1 MGKLREL
8 AARVRNAVTRRRLD
22 TALDDE
28 LRSHLEMLAD
38 ELVGRGLTPDEA
50 RRAARLRLGG
60 ADQIK
65 ESVRDARGLPRL
77 ESLAQDV
84 RYAARLLARN
94 RGFTAAA
101 VAMLAVGIGAN
112 VAIFAVVNGLLLRP
126 LPYPNQD
133 RLVDV
138 YQWFADR
145 DMDVPFAFPGFLDV
159 RARQEVFE
167 DVALYWRESVTLAG
181 AGEPERVPGASVTTG
196 LFRLLGVSPAAG
208 RDFREGEDGPSAAP
222 VVVLGH
228 GLWQRRF
235 GGEAVVGR
243 TVTLNNEPVTI
254 VGVMPPA
261 FDFPGG
267 AQLWT
272 PLVVDTREYPR
283 DRYSFA
289 AVAALK
295 PGVNLTAARSNL
307 DAIARQLAQEH
318 PDQSADVGIRARPLR
333 DELVSADLRRAFV
346 TLMAAV
352 GLVLLIV
359 CANLAGLLLSRAAAR
374 DQEMAV
380 RAALGAGRG
389 RLVRQLL
396 VESLLLV
403 SVGAGL
409 GLAAG
414 VAALDAVLA
423 FAPATF
429 PPWMTFGFDA
439 HVAVFAVA
447 LTMTTAVV
455 AGLVPALRA
464 SRPDLHT
471 GLKETGTR
479 VTLERGRLRGA
490 LVVGQM
496 ALALVLLLASGLMT
510 RSVLFLLE
518 VDPGIRTEDVLT
530 QRVPLPSAAYPR
542 PTDRVAFFDAVL
554 PRLAALPGVEHAA
567 ATSSLPMAGPF
578 SSLALSLEGVP
589 PPAPGREPMPVR
601 LVVTPDYFETMGIG
615 LVAGRLFDA
624 RDGRPGMP
632 EVAVVNETF
641 ARRGW
646 PDTDPVGRRVKFGAP
661 DDDAPW
667 VTVVGVVRDV
677 REFGLGDEVDDDI
690 FLPYGQL
697 PLPGMTLVVRG
708 PTDLV
713 TLAPAIRGAI
723 RAVDPD
729 LALFQARPMADV
741 VARSVW
747 QPRLF
752 SWLFGT
758 FGVAAL
764 VLAAIGVYGLLAY
777 SVVQRTREIGLRLAL
792 GADRREVRRMVVGR
806 GMRLAAAGLALGMAA
821 AVPAAR
827 ALEALLFGVSA
838 TDPLTCAGVAFLLL
852 AVAWMACVLPAHR
865 ATRIDPMTA
874 LRCE

>member
-1 MGKLREL
+1 MGRLREL
-8 AARVRNAVTRRRLD
+8 AARIRNAVTGRRLD
-22 TALDDE
+22 AALDDE

-38 ELVGRGLTPDEA
+38 ELVARGLTPDEA

-65 ESVRDARGLPRL
+65 ETVRDARGLPRL

-94 RGFTAAA
+94 GGFTVAA
-101 VAMLAVGIGAN
+101 VAMLAIGIGAN

-145 DMDVPFAFPGFLDV
+145 DIGVPFSAPDFVDL

-167 DVALYWRESVTLAG
+167 DIALYWRESVTLAG
-181 AGEPERVPGASVTTG
+181 TGDPERVPAASVSPG
-196 LFRLLGVSPAAG
+196 LFRVLGVTPAAG

-235 GGEAVVGR
+235 GGEPVVGR
-243 TVTLNNEPVTI
+243 TISLDDRTMTI
-254 VGVMPPA
+254 VGVMPPD

-272 PLVVDTREYPR
+272 PLVVEPEDYPR
-283 DRYSFA
+283 DRYSFP

-295 PGVNLTAARSNL
+295 PGVDLTAARANL
-307 DAIARQLAQEH
+307 DAIARQLEQEY
-318 PDQSADVGIRARPLR
+318 PDANADVGIRARPLR
-333 DELVSADLRRAFV
+333 DELVSANLRRAFV
-346 TLMAAV
+346 MLMAAV

-396 VESLLLV
+396 VESLLLA
-403 SVGAGL
+403 SLGAGL

-414 VAALDAVLA
+414 GAALDALVA

-439 HVAVFAVA
+439 RVTGFAVA
-447 LTMTTAVV
+447 LTMVTAVL

-464 SRPDLHT
+464 SRPDLHA

-479 VTLERGRLRGA
+479 VTFERGRLRGA

-510 RSVLFLLE
+510 RSVLSLLD
-518 VDPGIRTEDVLT
+518 VDPGIRTEDILT
-530 QRVPLPSAAYPR
+530 LRVPLRPAAYPL
-542 PTDRVAFFDAVL
+542 PADRVAFFDALL
-554 PRLAALPGVEHAA
+554 PRLAAIPGVERVA

-578 SSLALSLEGVP
+578 SSLGLSLEGAP
-589 PPAPGREPMPVR
+589 PPAPGREPIPVR
-601 LVVTPDYFETMGIG
+601 HVVTPGYFETMGIG

-624 RDGRPGMP
+624 RDGRPGVP
-632 EVAVVNETF
+632 EVALVNETF

-646 PDTDPVGRRVKFGAP
+646 PDTDPVGRRVTFGNP
-661 DDDAPW
+661 GDDALW
-667 VTVVGVVRDV
+667 VTIVGVVSDV
-677 REFGLGDEVDDDI
+677 RQFGLGEQIDDDI
-690 FLPYGQL
+690 YLPYGQL
-697 PLPGMTLVVRG
+697 PLPAMTLVVRG
-708 PTDLV
+708 RTGVAVP
-713 TLAPAIRGAI
+713 APAIRDAI

-777 SVVQRTREIGLRLAL
+777 TVVQRTREIGLRLAL
-792 GADRREVRRMVVGR
+792 GADRREVRRMVVWR
-806 GMRLAAAGLALGMAA
+806 GMRLAAAGLVLGMAA
-821 AVPAAR
+821 AVPATR
-827 ALEALLFGVSA
+827 ALEALIFGVSA
-838 TDPLTCAGVAFLLL
+838 TDPLTFAGVALLLL
-852 AVAWMACVLPAHR
+852 AVAWLACVVPAHR

>member
-8 AARVRNAVTRRRLD
+8 VARIRNAAAGRRMD
-22 TALDDE
+22 TTLDDE
-28 LRSHLEMLAD
+28 LQSHLEMLTD
-38 ELVGRGLTPDEA
+38 EYVGCGMTPGAA

-65 ESVRDARGLPRL
+65 ETVRDARGLPRL
-77 ESLAQDV
+77 ESLTQDV
-84 RYAARLLARN
+84 RYAARLLR
-94 RGFTAAA
+94 RTPGFTAAA
-101 VAMLAVGIGAN
+101 LAMLTIGIGAN

-145 DMDVPFAFPGFLDV
+145 DMGVPFSFPDFLDV

-167 DVALYWRESVTLAG
+167 DVALYWRESFTLAG
-181 AGEPERVPGASVTTG
+181 TGEPERVAGASVTTG
-196 LFRLLGVSPAAG
+196 LFRVLGVTPAAG
-208 RDFREGEDGPSAAP
+208 RGFREGEDGPSAVP

-228 GLWQRRF
+228 GLWQRQF

-243 TVTLNNEPVTI
+243 TVTLNDRPMTI

-261 FDFPGG
+261 FDFPGD

-272 PLVVDTREYPR
+272 PLAVETTEYPR

-295 PGVNLTAARSNL
+295 PSVNLTTARSNL
-307 DAIARQLAQEH
+307 DAIAGQLAQEY
-318 PDQSADVGIRARPLR
+318 PDPNANVGIRARPLR
-333 DELVSADLRRAFV
+333 DELVPGNLSRAFV

-374 DQEMAV
+374 DQEMVV

-396 VESLLLV
+396 VESLLLA
-403 SVGAGL
+403 SAGAGL

-414 VAALDAVLA
+414 GAALDMLLA

-429 PPWMTFGFDA
+429 PPWMSFGFDA
-439 HVAVFAVA
+439 NVATFVVVLTVA
-447 LTMTTAVV
+447 TTVV

-464 SRPDLHT
+464 SRPDLHA

-479 VTLERGRLRGA
+479 VTFERGRLRGA

-496 ALALVLLLASGLMT
+496 ALALVLLLATGLMT
-510 RSVLFLLE
+510 RSVLSLLE
-518 VDPGIRTEDVLT
+518 VDPGIRAEDVLT
-530 QRVPLPSAAYPR
+530 LRVPLPAAAYPR
-542 PTDRVAFFDAVL
+542 PTDRVAFFDALL
-554 PRLAALPGVEHAA
+554 PRVAALAGVERAA
-567 ATSSLPMAGPF
+567 ATSSLPMVGPF
-578 SSLALSLEGVP
+578 SSLALSIEGAP
-589 PPAPGREPMPVR
+589 PPAPGRQPMPVR
-601 LVVTPDYFETMGIG
+601 HVVTPGYFETMGIR

-624 RDGRPGMP
+624 RDGRPGVA

-641 ARRGW
+641 ARHGW
-646 PDTDPVGRRVKFGAP
+646 PDADPVGRRVKFGDP
-661 DDDAPW
+661 GDDVPW
-667 VTVVGVVRDV
+667 VTIVGVVGDV
-677 REFGLGDEVDDDI
+677 RQFGLGAQIDDDI

-697 PLPGMTLVVRG
+697 PLPAMTLVVRG
-708 PTDLV
+708 ATDALP
-713 TLAPAIRGAI
+713 LAPSIRGAI
-723 RAVDPD
+723 RAVDPA
-729 LALFQARPMADV
+729 LALFQALPMADV

-752 SWLFGT
+752 SWLFGV

-764 VLAAIGVYGLLAY
+764 VLAAIGVYALLAY

-792 GADRREVRRMVVGR
+792 GADRREVRRMVIGR
-806 GMRLAAAGLALGMAA
+806 GMRLAAAGLAIGMAA
-821 AVPAAR
+821 AVPATR
-827 ALEALLFGVSA
+827 ALEALLVGVSA
-838 TDPLTCAGVAFLLL
+838 TDPLTFAGMALLLL
-852 AVAWMACVLPAHR
+852 AVAWVACALPARR